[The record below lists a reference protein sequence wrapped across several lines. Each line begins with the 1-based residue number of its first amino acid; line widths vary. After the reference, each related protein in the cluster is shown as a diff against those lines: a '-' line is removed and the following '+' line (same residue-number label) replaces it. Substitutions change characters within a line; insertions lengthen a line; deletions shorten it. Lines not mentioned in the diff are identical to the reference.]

1 MEWYEIVVIVPIVIL
16 GAYLR
21 GKIYDN
27 KNGYHKNDDWKYK
40 KRDRY

>member
-1 MEWYEIVVIVPIVIL
+1 MEWYEILAIIPIIIV

-27 KNGYHKNDDWKYK
+27 KNGYRRNDDWKK
-40 KRDRY
+40 KNRY

>member
-1 MEWYEIVVIVPIVIL
+1 MEWYKIILIIPLIIL

-27 KNGYHKNDDWKYK
+27 KNGYHRSDDWKK
-40 KRDRY
+40 KDRY